1 MTQASQNTP
10 ISIPNQHESALA
22 KTSSLLLAKHLQKD
36 MTLKV
41 VGGKETLV
49 LPASAVRLLQKIL
62 AEMALGK
69 SVTLAPLE
77 AELSTQQAADI
88 LYVSRPF
95 LVKLLEQQ
103 EIPFRKVGTH
113 RRIMLQDV
121 IAYKQRIDGKR
132 REALRELAAQAQELN
147 MGYGQ

>member
-1 MTQASQNTP
+1 M
-10 ISIPNQHESALA
+10 
-22 KTSSLLLAKHLQKD
+22 
-36 MTLKV
+36 
-41 VGGKETLV
+41 
-49 LPASAVRLLQKIL
+49 RLLQKIL

-113 RRIMLQDV
+113 RRIILQDV
-121 IAYKQRIDGKR
+121 IAYKT
-132 REALRELAAQAQELN
+132 LASSSAITDHN
-147 MGYGQ
+147 PY